1 MFPNRLRIAI
11 VNERW
16 TAGATRCARDLQRE
30 LARRHEVRYFP
41 EGEER
46 TVADHLRGL
55 AEFRP
60 DVVHLHSFYGDLPY
74 TFIDEVAQ
82 RYPTVFTPHDPRPI
96 GDILLPCWNCEE
108 YGSCFQCPLIG
119 NVKRY
124 SLFKHDYFRRRTAK
138 RRIHARLPSRTSVVC
153 VSDWMKERALRTELA
168 RLPVKRIYNGVEV
181 DRYRRDPGARA
192 ALGLPAGAK
201 VVTFLAHHGGWT
213 VDERKGGQVLA
224 RALAE
229 VVIPRFPDLVVLAVG
244 GGMIPNLPNVRP
256 IGFVAPDEVAR
267 YYSAADVFAAP
278 SLADNLPYTVLE
290 AMASETP
297 VVASRVGGIPE
308 QVVDG
313 ETGRLFK
320 AGSWQELGAALISL
334 LEAPEQ
340 AAQMGRAG
348 RRRVEELF
356 AMEPFVRGYEAVY
369 AEVLHRA
376 TSA

>member
-1 MFPNRLRIAI
+1 MSSTPLRIAI

-30 LARRHEVRYFP
+30 LSRRHEVRYLP

-46 TVADHLRGL
+46 TVADHLREL
-55 AEFRP
+55 AAFRP

-74 TFIDEVAQ
+74 AFIAEVAQ

-108 YGSCFQCPLIG
+108 FRSCFQCPLIG
-119 NVKRY
+119 DLKRY
-124 SLFKHDYFRRRTAK
+124 SLLKHDYFRRRVAK
-138 RRIHARLPSRTSVVC
+138 RRIHARLPARTTVVC

-168 RLPVKRIYNGVEV
+168 RLPVRRIYNGVEV

-201 VVTFLAHHGGWT
+201 VLTFLAHHGGWT

-229 VVIPRFPDLVVLAVG
+229 VVIPRFPELIVLAVG

-256 IGFVAPDEVAR
+256 VGFVAPDQVAR

-313 ETGRLFK
+313 QTGRLFK
-320 AGSWQELGAALISL
+320 PGSWQELGAALIAV
-334 LEAPEQ
+334 LEAPER
-340 AAQMGRAG
+340 AREMGVAG
-348 RRRVEELF
+348 RRRVKEVF

-369 AEVLHRA
+369 AELLQR
-376 TSA
+376 

>member
-1 MFPNRLRIAI
+1 M
-11 VNERW
+11 NERW
-16 TAGATRCARDLQRE
+16 TAGATRCARDLQRG
-30 LARRHEVRYFP
+30 LSRRHEVRYLP

-46 TVADHLRGL
+46 TPADHLRVL

-60 DVVHLHSFYGDLPY
+60 DVVHLHSYYGGLPY
-74 TFIDEVAQ
+74 GFIAEVAQ
-82 RYPTVFTPHDPRPI
+82 RYATVFTPHDPRPI

-108 YGSCFQCPLIG
+108 FQSCFQCPLIG
-119 NVKRY
+119 NLKRY
-124 SLFKHDYFRRRTAK
+124 SLFKHDYFRRRAAK
-138 RRIHARLPSRTSVVC
+138 RRIHARLPARTTVVC
-153 VSDWMKERALRTELA
+153 VSDWMKARALRTELA
-168 RLPVKRIYNGVEV
+168 RLPIQRIYNGVEV
-181 DRYRRDPGARA
+181 DRYRRDPEARS

-229 VVIPRFPDLVVLAVG
+229 VVIPRFPELVVLAVG

-256 IGFVAPDEVAR
+256 IGFVSPDQVAR

-290 AMASETP
+290 AMASGTP

-320 AGSWQELGAALISL
+320 AGSWQELGAALVSV
-334 LEAPEQ
+334 LEMPDRARE
-340 AAQMGRAG
+340 MGQAG

-356 AMEPFVRGYEAVY
+356 AMEPFIGAYEALYSELVGP
-369 AEVLHRA
+369 VRR
-376 TSA
+376 